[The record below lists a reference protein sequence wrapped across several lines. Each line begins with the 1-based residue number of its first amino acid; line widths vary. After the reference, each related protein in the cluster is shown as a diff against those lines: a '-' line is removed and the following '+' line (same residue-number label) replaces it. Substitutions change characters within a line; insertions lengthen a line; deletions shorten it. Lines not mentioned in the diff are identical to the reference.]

1 MRDEP
6 TPHGQPSGPEQ
17 STQRARRLASAKQAP
32 QTEPLVS
39 EQPVPETPPLGAE
52 PAAAPQ
58 PKPLSLE
65 EPEAVQGR
73 PPAVPQERASTVAPA
88 HADRRARRRVLRRR
102 GRAPVGKVGGARQ
115 EAVESA
121 PAREAA
127 PARESARAR
136 RRMRAQRWGRIRGH
150 GGARA
155 PGRVRGPGVG
165 WWQGVDRARVSGVLV
180 VLLACVPGLAAV
192 LALLLCAQGVERS
205 VAEEK
210 RPVAARPVGA
220 YQAARPAI
228 VPRSAWL
235 GADARRAQPP
245 PRYDDK
251 VVAVFVHH
259 TDSPNGYDCADTPRI
274 IRYLYAGQTGSRDWD
289 DIGYNFLVDRCG
301 TIYEG
306 RAGGVDRAVTGAHT
320 QGFNHRTAGIAA
332 LGTFTAGVPVPKAMT
347 DAIAAIAAWKLG
359 LSETDPRST
368 VALTSSNN
376 LSRYSRGTTADLPAI
391 AGHNEGFM
399 TTCPGAALSARL
411 PDIRETAAR
420 LQGRH

>member
-1 MRDEP
+1 M
-6 TPHGQPSGPEQ
+6 
-17 STQRARRLASAKQAP
+17 
-32 QTEPLVS
+32 
-39 EQPVPETPPLGAE
+39 
-52 PAAAPQ
+52 
-58 PKPLSLE
+58 
-65 EPEAVQGR
+65 
-73 PPAVPQERASTVAPA
+73 
-88 HADRRARRRVLRRR
+88 
-102 GRAPVGKVGGARQ
+102 
-115 EAVESA
+115 
-121 PAREAA
+121 
-127 PARESARAR
+127 
-136 RRMRAQRWGRIRGH
+136 
-150 GGARA
+150 
-155 PGRVRGPGVG
+155 
-165 WWQGVDRARVSGVLV
+165 SGVLV

-205 VAEEK
+205 VAEEE

-220 YQAARPAI
+220 YQAARPEI

-235 GADARRAQPP
+235 DGDVRRAQPP

-301 TIYEG
+301 SIYEG
-306 RAGGVDRAVTGAHT
+306 RAGGADRAVTGAHT

-332 LGTFTAGVPVPKAMT
+332 IGTFTAGVPVPAAMT
-347 DAIAAIAAWKLG
+347 DAIAAVAAWKLG

-368 VALTSSNN
+368 VPLTSSNN
-376 LSRYSRGTTADLPAI
+376 LSRYSRGTTVRLPAV
-391 AGHNEGFM
+391 AGHNEGYM

-420 LQGRH
+420 LQGRR